1 MEKVVREEYTLLVW
15 GEEEK
20 EEEAMKQERRVLT
33 LAELTE
39 AQRAE
44 AYRRYEVIRG
54 TLEEGV
60 PQTVLSREQGVSL
73 ATVQRW
79 VRQYREH
86 GLCGLARQE
95 RVDRG
100 KRRGVSEEVVKVVE
114 GLALRKPH
122 CSVATIQRQ
131 VSAMALQQGWEEPS
145 YGQVYHIIKEVSP
158 ALVTLAHEG
167 AGTYREEYD
176 LLYRREA
183 GRPNEIWQAD
193 HCLLPIW
200 VKDGQGKTG
209 RPWLMV
215 IEDDKSRAVAGYRF
229 SWSAPSA
236 IQTALTLRQAIWRKE
251 DARWQVCGI
260 PEVLYTDHGSDF
272 TSVHLEQVGAD
283 LKMQLVF
290 SQVGRPRGRGKI
302 ERLFQSVEQLFLE
315 RQPGYAPKEA
325 WPKSVGQGT
334 ERERAGA
341 LCLEELE
348 VRFRDWLLLDY
359 HHRVQKGQNKGPQER
374 WEEGGFL
381 PRMPASLEQVDL
393 LLVQVARKRRV
404 QQSGIAFEGYEY
416 LDPTLSAYVGE
427 EVMIRYDPID
437 LAEIRVFFQNRFVCR
452 AICPELSGQTV
463 SLKEIVAARQAR
475 RRQLRGELVER
486 ETLVKRY
493 VKGPGETGCSA
504 VGEKPVVEENRASP
518 AGSEPAGMQR
528 QEVLA
533 PAKTRLKRYLK
544 E

>member
-1 MEKVVREEYTLLVW
+1 
-15 GEEEK
+15 
-20 EEEAMKQERRVLT
+20 MKQERRVLT

-44 AYRRYEVIRG
+44 AYRRYGVIRG
-54 TLEEGV
+54 AIEEGI
-60 PQTVLSREQGVSL
+60 PQTVLAREQGVPL
-73 ATVQRW
+73 KTLQRW
-79 VRQYREH
+79 VRQYREY
-86 GLCGLARQE
+86 GLCGLAKQVRT
-95 RVDRG
+95 DRG
-100 KRRGVSEEVVKVVE
+100 TRRGVSEEVVKVVE
-114 GLALRKPH
+114 GLALRKPRR
-122 CSVATIQRQ
+122 SVATIQRQ

-145 YGQVYHIIKEVSP
+145 YEQVYRIIREMPP
-158 ALVTLAHEG
+158 ALLTLAHEG

-183 GRPNEIWQAD
+183 GRSNEIWQAD

-200 VKDGQGKTG
+200 VRDGQGKMA
-209 RPWLMV
+209 RPWLTV
-215 IEDDKSRAVAGYRF
+215 IEDDKSRAVAGYRL

-260 PEVLYTDHGSDF
+260 PEVLYTDHGTDF

-325 WPKSVGQGT
+325 WPKSVGQGA
-334 ERERAGA
+334 EQKWAGV
-341 LCLEELE
+341 LSLEELE
-348 VRFRDWLLLDY
+348 QRFRDWLLVDY
-359 HHRVQKGQNKGPQER
+359 HRRVQKGQSKGPQER

-381 PRMPASLEQVDL
+381 PRMPVSLEQLDL

-404 QQSGIAFEGYEY
+404 QQSGIAFEGYAY
-416 LDPTLSAYVGE
+416 IDPTLAAYVGE
-427 EVMIRYDPID
+427 EVQIRYDPQD
-437 LAEIRVFFQNRFVCR
+437 LGELRVFFEDRFACR

-475 RRQLRGELVER
+475 KRQLRGELVER
-486 ETLVKRY
+486 EVLVKRY
-493 VKGPGETGCSA
+493 AQKPAETSRALSA
-504 VGEKPVVEENRASP
+504 EPEIGAEQSTGP
-518 AGSEPAGMQR
+518 AGEVTEAVMQV
-528 QEVLA
+528 QEGTV
-533 PAKTRLKRYLK
+533 PAKTRLRRYRN